1 MHRYQHKAMR
11 NMKKQ
16 GNITQSK
23 EQTKSPVT
31 DPKEMAY
38 YDCLKR
44 IQNKHLKEAQWAT
57 REHIGN

>member
-1 MHRYQHKAMR
+1 MR